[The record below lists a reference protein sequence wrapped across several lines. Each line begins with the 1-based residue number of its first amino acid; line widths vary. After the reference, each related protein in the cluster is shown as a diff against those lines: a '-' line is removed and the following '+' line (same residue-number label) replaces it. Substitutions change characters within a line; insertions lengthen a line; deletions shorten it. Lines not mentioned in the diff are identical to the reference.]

1 MNGAPAIAPQWPA
14 DVVRVSY
21 LAHGVRLHFPAL
33 RRWRYALRL
42 ALIGGVLFLMSLYAA
57 IAFAPAGGSGAGA
70 MLALVLTSAVVYPVL
85 AFGAWF
91 VLVALY
97 AAGNSLTVEID
108 PAVIRAQRR
117 WCGIALSERIVDC
130 AAVTGFKVEQAT
142 SSRGL
147 GGGTYYRLTA
157 VGAGFPA
164 GTPRAMHVTVADGV
178 PDESLIDA
186 IKALIAR
193 CAQLRSAAG

>member
-21 LAHGVRLHFPAL
+21 QAHGVRLHFPAL

-42 ALIGGVLFLMSLYAA
+42 ALIGVALFLPSLYAA
-57 IAFAPAGGSGAGA
+57 LAFAPADGSGAGA
-70 MLALVLTSAVVYPVL
+70 MLALVLTAAVVYPVL
-85 AFGAWF
+85 GFGAWF

-108 PAVIRAQRR
+108 PAAIRAARR
-117 WCGIALSERIVDC
+117 WCGLALRERVVDC
-130 AAVTGFKVEQAT
+130 AAIADLNVEQAT
-142 SSRGL
+142 AARGL
-147 GGGTYYRLTA
+147 GGGTYYRLAA
-157 VGAGFPA
+157 VGAQSPA
-164 GTPRAMHVTVADGV
+164 GAPGVMHLIVADGV
-178 PDESLIDA
+178 PDEPLIDA

-193 CAQLRSAAG
+193 CAQLGRARG